1 MVRFVIIA
9 LLMLLSVTKIS
20 AQNDKLLSQGIVR
33 YDLAKSSSSPNPSDE
48 DSSPF
53 ILPKDSF
60 LKLQRQLDLKMLPAG
75 FFPALE
81 TEGDP
86 FKRKALRY
94 GIAYYRDSEV
104 PGLAGFQD
112 VVVPVRFDTRNG
124 QLEIRYFRTALI
136 IISQKVQI
144 PEDRPAMAI
153 LSNGN
158 MATMMLFLFEGNR
171 QELVSF
177 EGLFADDPHP
187 TNFIGADD
195 VVAVNADEG
204 TQRFAAFFR
213 GGATRNSLFLLLT
226 DPTLNDIQTSE
237 LIHDLP
243 STDQAF
249 VFQIIPSLS
258 ATFRGIN
265 LNVK

>member
-9 LLMLLSVTKIS
+9 LVMLLSVTKIY
-20 AQNDKLLSQGIVR
+20 AQNDKLLSQGIIS
-33 YDLAKSSSSPNPSDE
+33 YNLAKTSSSPHPSD
-48 DSSPF
+48 DDTSAF
-53 ILPKDSF
+53 VLPKDSF

-75 FFPALE
+75 FFPAQE

-104 PGLAGFQD
+104 PGLPGFQD
-112 VVVPVRFDTRNG
+112 VVVPLRFDTRNG
-124 QLEIRYFRTALI
+124 QLEVRYFRTALVI
-136 IISQKVQI
+136 VSQKVQI
-144 PEDRPAMAI
+144 PEDRPAVAV
-153 LSNGN
+153 LSNGDT
-158 MATMMLFLFEGNR
+158 ATLMLFLFEGNK

-204 TQRFAAFFR
+204 SQKFAAFFR

-226 DPTLNDIQTSE
+226 DATLNNIQTSE

-249 VFQIIPSLS
+249 VFQIIPSLAAS
-258 ATFRGIN
+258 FRGIN